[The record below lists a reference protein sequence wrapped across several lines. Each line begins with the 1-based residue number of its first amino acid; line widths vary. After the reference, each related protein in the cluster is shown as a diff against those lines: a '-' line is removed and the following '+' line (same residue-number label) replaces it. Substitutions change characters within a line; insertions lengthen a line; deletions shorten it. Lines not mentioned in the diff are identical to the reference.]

1 MSTKIVTND
10 CLILILTRLI
20 FDNLYGR
27 RESDYGFCV
36 QFTITHTMERVKND
50 AFLKKILR
58 ISLLP
63 INYEM
68 RKKFDQTVKKVQC
81 HLAFSV
87 LAGCIYC
94 NMT

>member
-1 MSTKIVTND
+1 M
-10 CLILILTRLI
+10 TRLI
-20 FDNLYGR
+20 SDNLYGR

-36 QFTITHTMERVKND
+36 QFTITHTIDGKGKKRRI
-50 AFLKKILR
+50 LKKILR

-81 HLAFSV
+81 HLAFSI